1 MSDKKLTILGII
13 AVCMVIWAV
22 VQSRISSGPKVRPDT
37 LVYII
42 QGLDPADI
50 GSIVLA
56 TGESAVTLKRE
67 GGRFVVVNK
76 DNYPADA
83 KEINNLLTKC
93 LGIRSSELY
102 TDNPANHEDLQV
114 TEQKARSVVKFLKP
128 DSSVLTGIIVG
139 KDRELGE
146 GSYVRLASSD
156 KVYIAQ
162 SVPSFGGRA
171 IDYIEQELISTKR
184 EDIQSVTV
192 ASSSGEYS
200 LKASEDIK
208 TVVLENIPAGKRLK
222 SSDSETVFS
231 ALTSLRFDDV
241 KKSSEGLSFDRQF
254 VCRLKDSTVYTVRI
268 AQKDNKTYVTCQADF
283 TDTTPVVVKEN
294 EVESQEQLK
303 NKEAKLLARDKA
315 KEFTVKHQSW
325 VYEIADWKAKS
336 LTKPLSDLLE
346 DESKP
351 KEKAGEPNAVTAPE
365 PNAVKVNV
373 PEPIKVDEPNQVSL
387 EDPDN
392 FKFEI

>member
-128 DSSVLTGIIVG
+128 DSSVLTG
-139 KDRELGE
+139 
-146 GSYVRLASSD
+146 
-156 KVYIAQ
+156 
-162 SVPSFGGRA
+162 
-171 IDYIEQELISTKR
+171 
-184 EDIQSVTV
+184 
-192 ASSSGEYS
+192 
-200 LKASEDIK
+200 
-208 TVVLENIPAGKRLK
+208 
-222 SSDSETVFS
+222 
-231 ALTSLRFDDV
+231 
-241 KKSSEGLSFDRQF
+241 
-254 VCRLKDSTVYTVRI
+254 
-268 AQKDNKTYVTCQADF
+268 
-283 TDTTPVVVKEN
+283 
-294 EVESQEQLK
+294 
-303 NKEAKLLARDKA
+303 
-315 KEFTVKHQSW
+315 
-325 VYEIADWKAKS
+325 
-336 LTKPLSDLLE
+336 
-346 DESKP
+346 
-351 KEKAGEPNAVTAPE
+351 
-365 PNAVKVNV
+365 
-373 PEPIKVDEPNQVSL
+373 
-387 EDPDN
+387 
-392 FKFEI
+392 